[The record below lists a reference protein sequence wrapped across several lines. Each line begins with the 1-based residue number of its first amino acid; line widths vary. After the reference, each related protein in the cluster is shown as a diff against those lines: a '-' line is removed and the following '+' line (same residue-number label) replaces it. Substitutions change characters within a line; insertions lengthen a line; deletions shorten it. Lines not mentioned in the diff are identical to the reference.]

1 MEVKLIEML
10 LTMTFY
16 FDESLSLYSYLTI
29 VFNFLVVW
37 IFNYYFH
44 MVVMCRKGL
53 SFRKFLCKN
62 IAAVFVRGL
71 NKA

>member
-53 SFRKFLCKN
+53 SFR
-62 IAAVFVRGL
+62 
-71 NKA
+71 

>member
-37 IFNYYFH
+37 IFNFYFH
-44 MVVMCRKGL
+44 MVVMCRKSL
-53 SFRKFLCKN
+53 SFR
-62 IAAVFVRGL
+62 
-71 NKA
+71 